1 MELRQ
6 YLHILRQRWWLPVLL
21 AFIVGVLSACQL
33 RPWQPPPVS
42 YQASM
47 RLLVGVQPTA
57 AADTA
62 AYDPVYY
69 AWLTSEYLVDDFT
82 EVVRSQLFATNVS
95 ERLGQQGIQIPA
107 GLIQGGAAT
116 GRQHRIITLSFGWPD
131 RQQAAEIAQAA
142 AAELSQNAAFYFRQ
156 LGTDNAAITI
166 MDGPNV
172 SASTLGL
179 RARLEWPLRVLLSLL
194 VGIGLIFLLDYLDVS
209 VRTATDLEEMGFR
222 VLGSIPKL

>member
-6 YLHILRQRWWLPVLL
+6 YLHILRRRWWMPVLL
-21 AFIVGVLSACQL
+21 ALAVGLLSAWQL

-47 RLLVGVQPTA
+47 RLLIGVQPVTT
-57 AADTA
+57 ADTA

-82 EVVRSQLFATNVS
+82 EVVRSQLFATKVS
-95 ERLGQQGIQIPA
+95 ERLDQQGIQIPP

-131 RQQAAEIAQAA
+131 PQQAAEIAQAA
-142 AAELSQNAAFYFRQ
+142 AAELSQNAAFYFSQ
-156 LGTDNAAITI
+156 LGTENAAITI

-172 SASTLGL
+172 AESGPSL
-179 RARLEWPLRVLLSLL
+179 RTRLEWPLRVLLSLL
-194 VGIGLIFLLDYLDVS
+194 VGVGLVFLLEYLDES
-209 VRTATDLEEMGFR
+209 VRTAAELEELGFR